1 MRLHLLAPLWSRSPT
16 STSASSVPTS
26 PLQTSCLP
34 ALKPPAKKCGRC
46 PSTTTIASS
55 SRALSPTSR
64 TSAAAKAAA
73 PSPAPCSS
81 RNSPAT
87 RRGFIWTSP
96 ARPGMTTPSRGSPK
110 APPAWLFAL
119 SSISSCLIK
128 SRISSPIE
136 RPGVGVHMPK
146 LAVAIVSVCLIAISL
161 PTLAPAQTAPTFV
174 GVRTFLSAPYEPDLD
189 KLHAD
194 FAVLGVPFD
203 EGTWGQPGERY
214 GPRDLRENSQEYA
227 HDLTDGFYY
236 IDGDRT
242 VLKGKRW
249 VDVGDVIVYPTVPA
263 ETGEKVTTAVRK
275 ILAKKTF
282 PIILGGDHSI
292 TFPVIRAFDV
302 PLTVVHIDA
311 HLDTWNGAKGNLD
324 HASWV
329 LRVAKLPTVKHIT
342 QLGMRG
348 IANDQEAIGN
358 AKALGTK
365 IVTSEEIHRRGV
377 SAALEAIPQSENI
390 YVTFDVDSM
399 DPTLA
404 PGTGTLEP
412 GGLTFAEIDELMLG
426 IPKKGKLVG
435 VDIVEVNPYRDPSGR
450 TAQTAIR
457 LLVDLLGAAFK

>member
-1 MRLHLLAPLWSRSPT
+1 MRKLIIATVLA
-16 STSASSVPTS
+16 
-26 PLQTSCLP
+26 
-34 ALKPPAKKCGRC
+34 G
-46 PSTTTIASS
+46 
-55 SRALSPTSR
+55 
-64 TSAAAKAAA
+64 
-73 PSPAPCSS
+73 
-81 RNSPAT
+81 
-87 RRGFIWTSP
+87 
-96 ARPGMTTPSRGSPK
+96 
-110 APPAWLFAL
+110 
-119 SSISSCLIK
+119 
-128 SRISSPIE
+128 
-136 RPGVGVHMPK
+136 
-146 LAVAIVSVCLIAISL
+146 LIALAL
-161 PTLAPAQTAPTFV
+161 PDLGKTQTAPTFV

-242 VLKGKRW
+242 VLKGKHW

-263 ETGEKVTTAVRK
+263 ETGEKITEAVKK

-324 HASWV
+324 HTSWV
-329 LRVAKLPTVKHIT
+329 LRVAKLPTIKKIV

-348 IANDQEAIGN
+348 IANDPESAGN
-358 AKALGTK
+358 AKALGTNV
-365 IVTSEEIHRRGV
+365 VTSEEIHRRGV
-377 SAALEAIPQSENI
+377 SAAIDAIPRSENI

-412 GGLTFAEIDELMLG
+412 GGLNFAEIDELLKQ
-426 IPKKGKLVG
+426 IPTRGKLVG
-435 VDIVEVNPYRDPSGR
+435 LDIVEVNPYRDPSGR

-457 LLVDLLGAAFK
+457 LMVDLLAAAF